1 MNRKGYF
8 IIIDGI
14 AGSGKSTIL
23 KAVQKNFINSNKKV
37 FQLSDWK
44 HNEPPKFE
52 DISDFDVYFTYEPTR
67 HWIGAAIRYELS
79 REDNPYGG
87 EELAHAF
94 SLDRQIM
101 YKRLILPALDAGK
114 IIIQDRGIS
123 TSLVY
128 QPIMPQST
136 YINTIKNLPGNKLAI
151 KHAPDTLILTKLSA
165 ENAFQRIQDRED
177 ELKGVFGKLDFLKK
191 LEKRFTEKWLFS
203 TFEKQGTEIVHIDTN
218 DDIKKTINEANKTIN
233 QILTKNYYA

>member
-14 AGSGKSTIL
+14 AGSGKSTII
-23 KAVQKNFINSNKKV
+23 KAVQKNFINSNKKI
-37 FQLSDWK
+37 FKLSDWT
-44 HNEPPKFE
+44 HAEPPKFE

-79 REDNPYGG
+79 REDDLYGG

-101 YKRLILPALDAGK
+101 YKRLILPALNAGK

-128 QPIMPQST
+128 QPIMPQS
-136 YINTIKNLPGNKLAI
+136 ISIETIRNLPGNKLAI

-165 ENAFQRIQDRED
+165 ENAFQRIQNRQD
-177 ELKGVFGKLDFLKK
+177 ELKGVFGQLNFLKK
-191 LEKRFTEKWLFS
+191 LEKRFSEKWLIE
-203 TFEKQGTEIVHIDTN
+203 TFEKQGTEIVHLDTSSELS
-218 DDIKKTINEANKTIN
+218 KTINETNKIIN
-233 QILTKNYYA
+233 KILTKNFYA